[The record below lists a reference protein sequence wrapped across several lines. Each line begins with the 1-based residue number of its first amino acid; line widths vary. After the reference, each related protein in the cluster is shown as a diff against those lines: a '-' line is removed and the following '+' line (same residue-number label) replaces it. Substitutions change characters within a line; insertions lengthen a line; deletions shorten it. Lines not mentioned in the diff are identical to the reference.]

1 MSFKVI
7 STLIFSVLL
16 AIILTLMWL
25 GSSQQDFAENMVPE
39 LIGFCLEGI
48 FFIGLLSIW
57 QQRRERRNKRSLAN
71 SLRGFLGVFLK
82 EINSGIICNSFSP
95 IDNPKELERST
106 TGIEKLKINI
116 NNCTIS
122 DSSIEALHS
131 LSQHEISSLVNLLP
145 VAAELSAAHMIRWND
160 ILNQVK
166 KLAALQKREDVRQ
179 LLLDLLDNIKRFDE
193 LAL

>member
-1 MSFKVI
+1 
-7 STLIFSVLL
+7 
-16 AIILTLMWL
+16 MWL
-25 GSSQQDFAENMVPE
+25 GLSQQDFAENMVPE

-57 QQRRERRNKRSLAN
+57 QQRRERRNKRSLAK
-71 SLRGFLGVFLK
+71 SLRSFLGVFLK

-95 IDNPKELERST
+95 IDNPKELEQST
-106 TGIEKLKINI
+106 TGIDKLKLNI
-116 NNCTIS
+116 NNCSIS

-145 VAAELSAAHMIRWND
+145 VAAELSPAHMIRWND

-166 KLAALQKREDVRQ
+166 KLAALQKREDIRQ

-193 LAL
+193 LGL